1 VIRKPSDWIEATPA
15 YPLFHNLS
23 RPIQWYLLFL
33 VAAYILCARALPPGR
48 PEVVVAL
55 IAIFAGAAVV
65 QPVPRYVEG
74 IMVPNVP
81 LVLIAALL
89 WTPQEVLLGAGI
101 GTLLGLALLRKSE
114 IWHATLN
121 GALSSLPAAAAAAVV
136 GPVVPR
142 GTVGEA
148 ALPLIAAALIA
159 IAVVV
164 MVHSVLSVWYLS
176 LQSRRPFLHDWL
188 HHLVR
193 NPANQ
198 LIATPLAVV
207 LAAASASVSG
217 EAVGV
222 VLTAACALAL
232 PLARQELAY
241 YHQSQEMLE
250 EIVEAIV
257 RVLDRVMPGAREHS
271 ERVSSI
277 AVETGRRLGLSEQ
290 SLVTL
295 RLAARLHDVG
305 ILTESNVTGEA
316 GPRVNPGNTLI
327 AKIPNR
333 MIAAVIQAHHQRWVD
348 REGHRPH
355 RRTLVSLAGS
365 ILAAAELYDSARSGI
380 SPFGRPVSQEAV
392 ERELRTLA
400 GSTLDPEVVPI
411 ILRVGHELSP
421 QLVGVS

>member
-1 VIRKPSDWIEATPA
+1 MIPKPNDWVEAVPA
-15 YPLFHNLS
+15 YPAFHNLS
-23 RPIQWYLLFL
+23 RPVQWYLLFL
-33 VAAYILCARALPPGR
+33 VAAYVLSTRALAPGH
-48 PEVVVAL
+48 PEVVAAL
-55 IAIFAGAAVV
+55 IAIFAGAAVD

-81 LVLIAALL
+81 LALIAALL

-101 GTLLGLALLRKSE
+101 GTFLGLALFRKSE

-121 GALSSLPAAAAAAVV
+121 GALSALPAAAAAATV
-136 GPVVPR
+136 GPVLPL
-142 GTVGEA
+142 GSVGA
-148 ALPLIAAALIA
+148 ALIPFIAAALMA
-159 IAVVV
+159 TAVLVV
-164 MVHSVLSVWYLS
+164 AHSVLSACYLS
-176 LQSRRPFLHDWL
+176 VQSRRPFFHDWL
-188 HHLVR
+188 HHLAQ

-198 LIATPLAVV
+198 FIATPLAAI
-207 LAAASASVSG
+207 LAAASASVPG

-257 RVLDRVMPGAREHS
+257 QVLDRVMPGAREHS
-271 ERVSSI
+271 ERVSAI

-305 ILTESNVTGEA
+305 ILTESNVAGETGPGA
-316 GPRVNPGNTLI
+316 TPGNRLI
-327 AKIPNR
+327 ARIPNR
-333 MIAAVIQAHHQRWVD
+333 MIAAVIKAHHERWID

-355 RRTLVSLAGS
+355 KRTLVSLAGS

-380 SPFGRPVSQEAV
+380 SPFGRPVSQEAL
-392 ERELRTLA
+392 EREIRTLA

-411 ILRVGHELSP
+411 ILRVGHELNS

>member
-1 VIRKPSDWIEATPA
+1 MIPKPNARGQPPPA
-15 YPLFHNLS
+15 YPAFHSLS
-23 RPIQWYLLFL
+23 QPIQWYLIVLG
-33 VAAYILCARALPPGR
+33 AAYILSARALAPGR

-55 IAIFAGAAVV
+55 MAIFASAAIV

-81 LVLIAALL
+81 LSLIAAVL

-101 GTLLGLALLRKSE
+101 GTFLGLVLFRRNE
-114 IWHATLN
+114 IWQATLN
-121 GALSSLPAAAAAAVV
+121 GALSSLPAAAAAVVV
-136 GPVVPR
+136 GPVVSH
-142 GTVGEA
+142 GSAGEVVI
-148 ALPLIAAALIA
+148 PLVTAALIA
-159 IAVVV
+159 IGIFGVG
-164 MVHSVLSVWYLS
+164 HSGLSVWYLS
-176 LQSRRPFLHDWL
+176 LQPRRPFLPDWL

-198 LIATPLAVV
+198 FIATPLAVV
-207 LAAASASVSG
+207 LAAASASVPG

-250 EIVEAIV
+250 EIVDAIV
-257 RVLDRVMPGAREHS
+257 RVLDRVMPGAGEHS
-271 ERVSSI
+271 ERVSAI
-277 AVETGRRLGLSEQ
+277 AIETGRRLGLSEQ

-316 GPRVNPGNTLI
+316 GPRTIAGDSLV

-333 MIAAVIQAHHQRWVD
+333 MIAAVIQAHHERWVD

-400 GSTLDPEVVPI
+400 GSTLDPDVVPI
-411 ILRVGHELSP
+411 ILRVGHELSSQP
-421 QLVGVS
+421 VGVV

>member
-1 VIRKPSDWIEATPA
+1 MPA
-15 YPLFHNLS
+15 YPAFHHLS
-23 RPIQWYLLFL
+23 RPVQGSLLFL
-33 VAAYILCARALPPGR
+33 VAAYVLSTRALAPGR
-48 PEVVVAL
+48 PEVVAAL

-81 LVLIAALL
+81 LTLIAALL

-101 GTLLGLALLRKSE
+101 GTFLGLALFRKSE
-114 IWHATLN
+114 IWPATLN

-136 GPVVPR
+136 GPVVPQ

-148 ALPLIAAALIA
+148 VIPLIAAALIA
-159 IAVVV
+159 IAVLV
-164 MVHSVLSVWYLS
+164 MVHSVLSAWYLS
-176 LQSRRPFLHDWL
+176 LQSRRPFLPDWL
-188 HHLVR
+188 HHVVR

-198 LIATPLAVV
+198 FIATPLAVV
-207 LAAASASVSG
+207 LAAASASVPG

-250 EIVEAIV
+250 EVVEAIV
-257 RVLDRVMPGAREHS
+257 RVLDRVMPGAREHG
-271 ERVSSI
+271 ERVSAI

-316 GPRVNPGNTLI
+316 GPGTKPGNGLI

-333 MIAAVIQAHHQRWVD
+333 MIAAVIQAHHERWVD
-348 REGHRPH
+348 REGLRPH

-411 ILRVGHELSP
+411 ILRVGHELNSR
-421 QLVGVS
+421 LVGVS